1 MILAF
6 DTFYTEDQART
17 FCVQF
22 LNWTDDHA
30 SDTFEETLHGI
41 EEYKSGEFYKRELPC
56 ILSLL
61 KQINL
66 ETCKAIIID
75 GFVNL
80 NDQNKYGLG
89 AYLYDALDQKIPV
102 IGVAKNDFRDI
113 DKTRIEILKGE
124 SKKPLYITCK
134 GMDLNKAAE
143 CIQKMHGDFRIPTI
157 LKLVDSLGRS

>member
-22 LNWTDDHA
+22 LNWTDDSP
-30 SDTFEETLHGI
+30 SDVFEETLHDI
-41 EEYKSGEFYKRELPC
+41 EEYKAGEFYKRELPC

-61 KQINL
+61 KQIDL
-66 ETCKAIIID
+66 QTCEGIVID

-80 NDQNKYGLG
+80 DDEGRYGLG
-89 AYLYDALDQKIPV
+89 AYLYDALDEKIPV

-113 DKTRIEILKGE
+113 HKTRIEVLRGE
-124 SKKPLYITCK
+124 SRKPLYITCK

-143 CIQKMHGDFRIPTI
+143 HIQNMHGDFRIPTL